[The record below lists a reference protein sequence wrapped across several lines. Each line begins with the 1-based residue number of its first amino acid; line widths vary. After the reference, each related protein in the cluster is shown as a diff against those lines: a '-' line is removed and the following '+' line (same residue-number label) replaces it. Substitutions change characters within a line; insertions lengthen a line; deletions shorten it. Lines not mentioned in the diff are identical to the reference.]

1 MKYLIVGALLF
12 SIDASAFAQ
21 TAQAPAPP
29 AAGKNLA
36 HAKPAAP
43 SGCKLVG
50 TVRGTKLWAGD
61 CVANSAAT
69 DTEAANPGP
78 TQSSSRPIDPPRL

>member
-1 MKYLIVGALLF
+1 MRYLIVGALLF

-21 TAQAPAPP
+21 IAQAPATP
-29 AAGKNLA
+29 AAGKKLA

-61 CVANSAAT
+61 CVANGAGAAT
-69 DTEAANPGP
+69 DTEAANPPGAP
-78 TQSSSRPIDPPRL
+78 GADAKQ